1 MLILYNFRLELDLKI
16 VVVPVAE
23 EDEVGGDVAELET
36 PDFLRSAPLITLR
49 ACAREPED
57 VLVIFVLGF
66 CLQSEQSQVSGMAV
80 LLTLAQ
86 VRCTQVRQELH
97 SIIGRPP

>member
-1 MLILYNFRLELDLKI
+1 MQFLYNFLLELDLKI

-23 EDEVGGDVAELET
+23 EDEVGDVAELET

-49 ACAREPED
+49 ARALELDC
-57 VLVIFVLGF
+57 LVIFVLGF
-66 CLQSEQSQVSGMAV
+66 CLQREQNQVSGMAD

-86 VRCTQVRQELH
+86 VRWTQVRQELH
-97 SIIGRPP
+97 SIMGRPP

>member
-23 EDEVGGDVAELET
+23 EDEVGGEVAELGT

-49 ACAREPED
+49 PRALEPD
-57 VLVIFVLGF
+57 CLVIFVLGF
-66 CLQSEQSQVSGMAV
+66 CLQREQNQVSGMAER
-80 LLTLAQ
+80 LTLAQ
-86 VRCTQVRQELH
+86 VRWTQVRHELH
-97 SIIGRPP
+97 SIIGRPQ